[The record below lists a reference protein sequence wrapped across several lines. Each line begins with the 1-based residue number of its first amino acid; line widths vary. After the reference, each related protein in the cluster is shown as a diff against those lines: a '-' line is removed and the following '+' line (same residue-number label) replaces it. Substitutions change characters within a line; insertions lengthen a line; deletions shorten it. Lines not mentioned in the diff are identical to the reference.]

1 MKNKTMSKV
10 AGLGALSLAVL
21 AMSGCMGTRYLS
33 QGVTDEGS
41 VQQQNIVF
49 PALDKAWI
57 KQGQFPNS
65 ENLSK
70 IKPAIM
76 LANGTIL

>member
-49 PALDKAWI
+49 PALDKAWR
-57 KQGQFPNS
+57 
-65 ENLSK
+65 
-70 IKPAIM
+70 
-76 LANGTIL
+76 